1 MTPRSLVAWFAGL
14 VVVAGPVVLLGPA
27 GLLIGAMAAGLIALD
42 VLSRRQGFGFA
53 HGFLGYRGIAGWPRG
68 VQEDDDFQW
77 RWTPTGDAAGR
88 KRVSDPEELR
98 DEFAAT
104 SRLRPRIRE
113 RWVLPGSATASAREC
128 QSNGHDETYD

>member
-1 MTPRSLVAWFAGL
+1 
-14 VVVAGPVVLLGPA
+14 VLLQRLGILIVVTVPVLFLGPP
-27 GLLIGAMAAGLIALD
+27 GLLVGAMAVGLIALD
-42 VLSRRQGFGFA
+42 VVSRRQGFEFA

-77 RWTPTGDAAGR
+77 RWAPTGDAAGR
-88 KRVSDPEELR
+88 KRLSDPEELR
-98 DEFAAT
+98 DAFAAT

-113 RWVLPGSATASAREC
+113 RWVASDSATASAREC